1 MKKIPVKIAPSF
13 FVMALI
19 LGFLNTF
26 SWMGTII
33 WAFVIFISVLVHEY
47 GHAIAAT
54 LFGQHA
60 QIQLFAFGGL
70 TLPQGKKLKG
80 WQEFI
85 VIAMGPLFGFAL
97 YFLTLFIPLEAISK
111 LEIIGPY
118 VAYTIIVTQF
128 INLFWTVINLIP
140 ILPLDGGHLLR
151 VVLAGFIG
159 HKSWKVS
166 FIISLL
172 LSALGSVFFL
182 FMGQVFIG
190 AIFLLFTFQ
199 SFETLRQFK
208 NFTKDDLNESNK
220 GRMERAN
227 EMIRDGDIN
236 SAKKCLETLLYS
248 THEGMI
254 HTLAK
259 ENLARIALEQGEKEK
274 CYKLLLTE
282 EKNLSS
288 AGKVLFYHACFQME
302 DFTRVIALAGQAFE
316 IERGSEIAI
325 IAAKATGYQNKIAEA
340 ISWLT
345 TAKVF
350 GEVDLSKVTNN
361 KAFDEIRNSE
371 EFQKFLMKNKS

>member
-26 SWMGTII
+26 SLMGTII
-33 WAFVIFISVLVHEY
+33 WAFVIFVSVLVHEY

-54 LFGQHA
+54 LFGQNA
-60 QIQLFAFGGL
+60 QIQLFSFGGL
-70 TLPQGKKLKG
+70 TLPQGKKLKA
-80 WQEFI
+80 WQEFV
-85 VIAMGPLFGFAL
+85 VIAMGPAFGFGL
-97 YFLTLFIPLEAISK
+97 YFLTRFVPLEAVNK
-111 LEIIGPY
+111 LGTVGPY
-118 VAYTIIVTQF
+118 LAYTVIVAQF

-151 VVLAGFIG
+151 VVLGAFIG

-166 FIISLL
+166 FVISLV
-172 LSALGSVFFL
+172 LSALGSLCFF
-182 FMGQVFIG
+182 FMGQIFIG

-208 NFTKDDLNESNK
+208 NFTKEDVNESNK
-220 GRMERAN
+220 GRMEKAN
-227 EMIRDGDIN
+227 EMMREGDIK

-259 ENLARIALEQGEKEK
+259 ENLAKIALEQGEKEK
-274 CYKLLLTE
+274 CYKLLLSE

-288 AGKVLFYHACFQME
+288 AGKVLFYRVCFQME
-302 DFTRVIALAGQAFE
+302 DFSRVISLAGATFE
-316 IERGSEIAI
+316 IERDSEIAI
-325 IAAKATGYQNKIAEA
+325 IAAKATGYEKKISEA
-340 ISWLT
+340 IAWLT

-350 GEVDLSKVTNN
+350 GEVDISKVTDN

-371 EFQKFLMKNKS
+371 EFQKFLMKNK